1 MMIWSALSIF
11 GLYVVHRTLGICE
24 EQQMLSQ
31 NQMIQ
36 VRMISFLTVVVLNFL
51 FKGTIV
57 LLIGVSV
64 TIFLSPWWVP
74 YIIQKH
80 RESQLKNQF
89 LPLLD
94 HLILSMKTGKGF
106 RPSLAQYIERN
117 PPSVR
122 FILQEFLSALQY
134 QKEMNSIS
142 SDTKIQFY
150 FRELHVVDQ
159 SGHKPV
165 DRLRALRRRLMME
178 KTFRQKSRQA
188 LLQVRF
194 QSWIISGMYFLILA
208 YVQHDFGLRHHLKL
222 VAVSGV
228 LFLSGLIWVQRMGR
242 SYQWKI

>member
-1 MMIWSALSIF
+1 MLIWSLLSIF
-11 GLYVVHRTLGICE
+11 GLFVVHRTLGICE
-24 EQQMLSQ
+24 EQQLFTQ
-31 NQMIQ
+31 KQMIKL
-36 VRMISFLTVVVLNFL
+36 RLISFLTVVVLNFL
-51 FKGTIV
+51 FKEIIF
-57 LLIGVSV
+57 LLIGVSAA
-64 TIFLSPWWVP
+64 IFLSPWWVP
-74 YIIQKH
+74 HIIQKH

-89 LPLLD
+89 IPLLD
-94 HLILSMKTGKGF
+94 HLILSMKTGRGF
-106 RPSLAQYIERN
+106 RASLAMFIERN

-134 QKEMNSIS
+134 QKEMNAIS
-142 SDTKIQFY
+142 SDSKIQFY

-208 YVQHDFGLRHHLKL
+208 YVQHDFGLRQHLQL
-222 VAVSGV
+222 VAVSGA
-228 LFLSGLIWVQRMGR
+228 LFATGLIWVQRMGR
-242 SYQWKI
+242 SYQWKT

>member
-1 MMIWSALSIF
+1 MIIWSALSIF

-24 EQQMLSQ
+24 EQQLLTQ
-31 NQMIQ
+31 NQMVN
-36 VRMISFLTVVVLNFL
+36 VRMISFLTVVMLNFL

-57 LLIGVSV
+57 LMIAVSA
-64 TIFLSPWWVP
+64 IIILSPWWAP
-74 YIIQKH
+74 QLIQKH

-94 HLILSMKTGKGF
+94 HLILSMKSGKGF
-106 RPSLAQYIERN
+106 RASLGLFIERN
-117 PPSVR
+117 PPAVR

-134 QKEMNSIS
+134 QKEMQAIS
-142 SDTKIQFY
+142 SDSKIQFY

-188 LLQVRF
+188 LMQVRF

-208 YVQHDFGLRHHLKL
+208 YVQHDFGLREHLKL
-222 VAVSGV
+222 VAISGA
-228 LFLSGLIWVQRMGR
+228 LFFSGLIWVQRMGR
-242 SYQWKI
+242 NYQWKI